1 MRWYRRL
8 SLLWKI
14 WLSTSVALTA
24 LFALTGWVVQRHALE
39 TTLRS
44 VREEVE
50 TSFQAYVSL
59 WRTRAEMLRSVAAVI
74 ASMPNVRAAFGTRD
88 PLTIRD
94 AAQEVWARVASDLE
108 ESAFFL
114 VADPEGHLVAVLGEP
129 PAARLPRSWEL
140 VRESRGRF
148 PAQVA
153 GFAVL
158 NGSLVQLVLTPV
170 YVDTPRGP
178 ALLSVLVTGYS
189 VNSSVARKLREAT
202 GGSEFV
208 FLSQEQVFAST
219 LEAGATRRLAE
230 ALQQGLAGAP
240 VSDGVRE
247 YVPLLRDLVDVHGR
261 SIGRLAIFR
270 SFESARQRVAALRR
284 DIILMW
290 LLAVLGGLGLTWLLA
305 RRIIEPVRRLDEAA
319 AEVAR
324 QNYDYRVEVA
334 SEDELGR
341 LAATFNTMCQSLQEA
356 RRELIRQER
365 ISTIGRMASS
375 IVHDLRNPLAAI
387 YGAAEI
393 LVDAELPPAQVKRL
407 AASLYKASRRIQE
420 LLQDLVNVAR
430 GQPAER
436 ELCRLAEVIEGAAE
450 SLAPAM
456 EAQGIELRM
465 EVPGELE
472 IPLARA
478 RMERVFFNLMNNAM
492 EAMPGGGCVRITA
505 ETADGAVTVCVED
518 TGPGIAPEVR
528 EQLFQPFASFGKK
541 GGLGLGLA
549 LARQTVLDHGG
560 EVWAE
565 SEPGRGARFYV
576 RLPLEAKGV
585 HPATPQAPE
594 GAKR

>member
-1 MRWYRRL
+1 MKWYRRL

-24 LFALTGWVVQRHALE
+24 LFALTGWIVQRHALE
-39 TTLRS
+39 TTSRS
-44 VREEVE
+44 VQEEVQ

-59 WRTRAEMLRSVAAVI
+59 WRARAEMLRSVAAVI
-74 ASMPNVRAAFGTRD
+74 SSMPNVRAAFGTRD

-94 AAQEVWARVASDLE
+94 AAQEVWSRVAHDLE

-114 VADPEGHLVAVLGEP
+114 VTDPEGNLVAVLGEP

-140 VRESRGRF
+140 VGESRARF

-158 NGSLVQLVLTPV
+158 DGSLVQLVLTPV

-178 ALLSVLVTGYS
+178 ALLSVLVTGYE
-189 VNSSVARKLREAT
+189 VNHAVVRKLREAT

-208 FLSQEQVFAST
+208 FLSRGRVFAST
-219 LEAGATRRLAE
+219 LSPGAARRLAE
-230 ALQQGLAGAP
+230 AAVRGGSELR
-240 VSDGVRE
+240 VSDGERE
-247 YVPLLRDLVDVHGR
+247 YVPLLRDLVDTQGR
-261 SIGRLAIFR
+261 PIGRLAIFR
-270 SFESARQRVAALRR
+270 SFEAARQRVAALRR

-290 LLAVLGGLGLTWLLA
+290 LIAVLGGLGLTWLLA
-305 RRIIEPVRRLDEAA
+305 RRIIEPVKRLDQAA

-324 QNYDYRVEVA
+324 QNYDYRVRVD

-341 LAATFNTMCQSLQEA
+341 LAATFNAMCQSLQEA

-365 ISTIGRMASS
+365 ISTIGRLAGS

-393 LVDAELPPAQVKRL
+393 LVDAELPPPQVKRL

-420 LLQDLVNVAR
+420 LLQDLVNVSR
-430 GQPAER
+430 GRSAER
-436 ELCRLAEVIEGAAE
+436 EMCRLTEVIEGAAE
-450 SLAPAM
+450 ALAPAM
-456 EAQGIELRM
+456 EAQGIELRI
-465 EVPGELE
+465 EVPESLE
-472 IPLARA
+472 APLARP
-478 RMERVFFNLMNNAM
+478 RMERVFFNLLSNAV
-492 EAMPGGGCVRITA
+492 EAMPEGGGVRISA
-505 ETADGAVTVCVED
+505 EADNGGVTVCVED
-518 TGPGIAPEVR
+518 TGPGISPEVR
-528 EQLFQPFASFGKK
+528 DQLFQPFASFGKK

-560 EVWAE
+560 EMWVE

-576 RLPLEAKGV
+576 RLPLETA
-585 HPATPQAPE
+585 PAPRMSPDSG
-594 GAKR
+594 GAGN